1 MTYITTNKIQKIEKS
16 DFRWKDYNTDSEWI
30 WKQQQDLNDLKKA
43 VQWDQTTSDV
53 NNSMYIMLKRLSDRL
68 SVIENRLAILEEPD
82 PEKLEKYK
90 ALKEAYENYKALEQ
104 LIADSDD
111 E

>member
-1 MTYITTNKIQKIEKS
+1 MTYITTNKIQKIENS
-16 DFRWKDYNTDSEWI
+16 DFRWKENEWI